1 MEQRIDMWRR
11 MECLI
16 PKRLTPMKT
25 ARGAFTL
32 IELLIVIAIIALLIG
47 ILLPTVSKAREAG
60 RMVICLSNQR
70 QIALSM
76 FTYAADY
83 KVIPGAYWQGPQNLD
98 WSGKNN
104 ANYIANPTRYRH
116 PLQASVLRE
125 YIETVDKILECPT
138 SKRAGNS
145 LFDYTML
152 IRMAGARTD
161 VGWKVSYPL
170 NPQTPTSRRAFFTAM
185 PLLIEEHET
194 LYNRSYDDGSFAW
207 SDQPTARHG
216 RGAAFA
222 YLDGSCGRFMPPP
235 QGNPA
240 VEEPSDMAAI
250 HMKAHAK
257 DRMFDLH
264 FSAANE
270 WGWVNAPR

>member
-1 MEQRIDMWRR
+1 MYQNLDRSQRFACSFQTRENQAR
-11 MECLI
+11 
-16 PKRLTPMKT
+16 T
-25 ARGAFTL
+25 ARRAFTL

-104 ANYIANPTRYRH
+104 ANYAANPTRYRH

-125 YIETVDKILECPT
+125 YLETVDKILECPT
-138 SKRAGNS
+138 SKRIGNN

-170 NPQTPTSRRAFFTAM
+170 NPQTTNSRRAYFVAM

-207 SDQPTARHG
+207 GDQPTARHG
-216 RGAAFA
+216 RGAAIA

-250 HMKAHAK
+250 HMKVHAK
-257 DRMFDLH
+257 DRMFDTH

-270 WGWVNAPR
+270 WGWVNTPR